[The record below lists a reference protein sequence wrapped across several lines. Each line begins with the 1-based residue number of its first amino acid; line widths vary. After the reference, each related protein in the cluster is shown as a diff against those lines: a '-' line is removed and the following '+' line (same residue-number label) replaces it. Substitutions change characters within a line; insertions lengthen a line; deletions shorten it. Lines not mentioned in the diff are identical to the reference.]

1 MSPIA
6 AATFTDLN
14 LSVTIMVSLSARYR
28 SEDKKPL
35 SWRSLP
41 RKHGKTLFNTLT
53 SLHKTLEKSE

>member
-1 MSPIA
+1 M
-6 AATFTDLN
+6 TRT
-14 LSVTIMVSLSARYR
+14 VSFLLTCLR

-53 SLHKTLEKSE
+53 NLHKTLEKSECHMTDFSK